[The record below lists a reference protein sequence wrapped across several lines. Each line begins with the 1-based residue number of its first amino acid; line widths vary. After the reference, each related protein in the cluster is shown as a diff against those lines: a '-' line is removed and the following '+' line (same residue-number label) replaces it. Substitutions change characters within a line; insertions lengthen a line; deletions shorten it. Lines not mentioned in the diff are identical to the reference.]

1 MSDPIVYLAADK
13 KCFKIG
19 TKQQAEKEG
28 WVSFEQLKHE
38 IPNQKKRV
46 KLVSNL
52 TMLSKEELA
61 VVAGVQHDF
70 WIIF

>member
-28 WVSFEQLKHE
+28 WISFEQLKHE

-52 TMLSKEELA
+52 TMLSK
-61 VVAGVQHDF
+61 
-70 WIIF
+70 